1 MVAGL
6 ASCNGDYDDWASPQQ
21 NAANEAAEKFEL
33 TVQPSVQKIDFAAE
47 NPETIALFSTN
58 LADGVASAEELNVSF
73 STEGKEPVE
82 FVVGTDGA
90 MALKDIQ
97 SVIETLFG
105 KAPIERTVDVKVSAM
120 VAVNTADGIVKVS
133 RTCDPFKLSAI
144 LDAPEIYPHM
154 YLIGAPSEWNPT
166 CTTLP
171 FTHDDSK
178 SVYDDPI
185 FTITIPIAEGDT
197 WFAFADDKTVETND
211 WGNVFGTREGNGKNY
226 VGEKGGFARR
236 SELPAECGDGSFMI
250 SVNGDAK
257 YMKITLD
264 VMEGTYL
271 IEKINFSDYIYEIG
285 NNTGWSGV
293 NPLSN
298 NGDGLYTGYC
308 WMDGEYKFKPNAD
321 NWNGDWEM
329 VEDLGN
335 NKYSFDTNGASNF
348 PSLNGFYEMKVD
360 LVTNTAQMTEV
371 KSITCVGSHNSWT
384 VNDAAQHMTYNPEA
398 GCWEITTSLKDGF
411 KFAMNDDWAISWGGA
426 NGDPTAY
433 ANLSQNNGKDLN
445 APEGEG
451 TYKVQLFLACEG
463 KNRVVL
469 TKQ

>member
-58 LADGVASAEELNVSF
+58 LAEGVASAEEFNVSF

-211 WGNVFGTREGNGKNY
+211 WANVFGAREGNGKNLI
-226 VGEKGGFARR
+226 GEKGSFARR
-236 SELPAECGDGSFMI
+236 SELSDDGSVVVN
-250 SVNGDAK
+250 VNGDAK
-257 YMKITLD
+257 YLKSTLD

-271 IEKINFSDYIYEIG
+271 IEKINFSDFIYEIG
-285 NNTGWSGV
+285 TNTYWSGV

-298 NGDGLYTGYC
+298 NGEGLYTGYC

-321 NWNGDWEM
+321 NWDGDWEM

-335 NKYSFDTNGASNF
+335 NKFSFHADGGTNF
-348 PSLNGFYEMKVD
+348 PGLNGFYEMKVD
-360 LVTNTAQMTEV
+360 LVSNIAQMTEV
-371 KSITCVGSHNSWT
+371 KSITCVGNHNSWT
-384 VNDAAQHMTYNPEA
+384 VNDAAMHMTYNNAE
-398 GCWEITTSLKDGF
+398 GCWELTAALKDGF
-411 KFAMNDDWAISWGGA
+411 KFAMNDDWSVSWGGA
-426 NGDPTAY
+426 NDDPSAY
-433 ANLSQNNGKDLN
+433 GNLTQIKGKDLN

-451 TYKVQLFLACEG
+451 IYKIQLFLACEG